1 MTKLA
6 QIFCAFL
13 LAACAAQPPA
23 PGKVDPQILAGL
35 DRPAERPV
43 TPAAQPAAVQE
54 ALLPPLRMEGSRT
67 LGAPV
72 EPRFDLVVES
82 AAADQVF
89 MSIVSGT
96 RYSMLVH
103 PEVSG
108 SLSINLKDVTV
119 REALDAIRDMHGYEY
134 QVDGTRILVRP
145 PGLQTRVFQV
155 NYLMALRAGRS
166 DVRVSSGAMSGN
178 FSGSS
183 APASGGAALAAP
195 PAAATGGGGV
205 SPALSPSTG
214 LGAAASGGMVSDSSR
229 VSTVT
234 QSDFWSELSAAMRAL
249 VGNGAGR
256 NVVVSPQSGVVVIRA
271 MPDEIRSVE
280 NYLKAMRV
288 SVERQVM
295 IEAKVIFVTLNNA
308 YQAGV
313 NWAAFPTT
321 HLSGALVGSNAAL
334 GVTAPLAASG
344 LTITPAQRAVATTA
358 IGAGL
363 AGTATSA
370 TGALGAGVFGLA
382 LQTQNF
388 AALLQFLESQGT
400 VQVLSSPRIA
410 ALNNQKAV
418 LKVGRDEF
426 FVTNVTS
433 TTLTN
438 TVGAV
443 AGVQHSPTL
452 SSFFSGVSLDITP
465 QIDDEGNITLH
476 IHPLVSN
483 VENGTLSFNFGAG
496 LGAQNLQV
504 AKSTINESDTIV
516 RVQDG
521 NIVALGGLMQTD
533 VAAERSG
540 VPGLQNEPGIGG
552 ASRNS
557 TNTNRK
563 RELIILFKP
572 TVIRSERDW
581 EMDPQQARER
591 LQLYGNEPSS
601 SRPAARGQ

>member
-1 MTKLA
+1 MKKLA
-6 QIFCAFL
+6 LALFAFL
-13 LAACAAQPPA
+13 LAACAAPPQG
-23 PGKVDPQILAGL
+23 PIKVDAQILAGL
-35 DRPAERPV
+35 DRPAERPAPV
-43 TPAAQPAAVQE
+43 PAAQPAAVQD
-54 ALLPPLRMEGSRT
+54 ALLPPLRMEGTR
-67 LGAPV
+67 LQAAPV
-72 EPRFDLVVES
+72 EPRFDLVV
-82 AAADQVF
+82 AAAAAQQVF
-89 MSIVSGT
+89 MAIVSGT

-103 PEVSG
+103 PDVVG
-108 SLSINLKDVTV
+108 SLSLNLKDVTV

-134 QVDGTRILVRP
+134 QVDGTRIFVRP
-145 PGLQTRVFQV
+145 AGLQTRVFQV
-155 NYLMALRAGRS
+155 NYLMGLRAGRS
-166 DVRVSSGAMSGN
+166 DVRVSSGTITA
-178 FSGSS
+178 
-183 APASGGAALAAP
+183 APASTSVAVPGQ
-195 PAAATGGGGV
+195 AAATGGPPGI
-205 SPALSPSTG
+205 SPAPAAISA
-214 LGAAASGGMVSDSSR
+214 LGSAALAGAGSDSSR
-229 VSTVT
+229 VSTLT
-234 QSDFWSELSAAMRAL
+234 QSDFWSELYSAMRTL

-271 MPDEIRSVE
+271 MPEEIRSVE
-280 NYLKAMRV
+280 NYLRAMRV

-295 IEAKVIFVTLNNA
+295 IEAKVIDVTLNNA

-321 HLSGALVGSNAAL
+321 GITGTMVGSNTSL
-334 GVTAPLAASG
+334 GTTGTLAGNAIIMS
-344 LTITPAQRAVATTA
+344 PAQRALATTA
-358 IGAGL
+358 VGAGL
-363 AGTATSA
+363 AGTAISA
-370 TGALGAGVFGLA
+370 TGAAGAGIFGLA

-426 FVTNVTS
+426 FVTNVTA

-443 AGVQHSPTL
+443 AGVQLSPTL

-483 VENGTLSFNFGAG
+483 VESGTLVFNFGTG

-533 VAAERSG
+533 LAADRSG
-540 VPGLQNEPGIGG
+540 VPGWQSEPGIGG
-552 ASRNS
+552 AFRNS
-557 TNTNRK
+557 TNINRK
-563 RELIILFKP
+563 RELIILLKP
-572 TVIRSERDW
+572 TVIRSDRDW
-581 EMDPQQARER
+581 DPDLQQTRER
-591 LQLYGNEPSS
+591 LQSYGNESS
-601 SRPAARGQ
+601 TSRPAVQRR

>member
-1 MTKLA
+1 MKKLA
-6 QIFCAFL
+6 QALFAFL
-13 LAACAAQPPA
+13 LAACAAPPQG
-23 PGKVDPQILAGL
+23 PIKVDAQILAGL
-35 DRPAERPV
+35 DRPAEQPAA
-43 TPAAQPAAVQE
+43 PAAQPAAVQD
-54 ALLPPLRMEGSRT
+54 ALLPPLRMEGPRLLAT
-67 LGAPV
+67 PV
-72 EPRFDLVVES
+72 EPRFDLVV
-82 AAADQVF
+82 AAAAAQQVF

-103 PEVSG
+103 PDVVG
-108 SLSINLKDVTV
+108 SLSLNLKDVTV

-134 QVDGTRILVRP
+134 QIDGTRIFVRP
-145 PGLQTRVFQV
+145 AGLQTRVFQV
-155 NYLMALRAGRS
+155 NYLMGLRAGRS
-166 DVRVSSGAMSGN
+166 DVRVSSGMITA
-178 FSGSS
+178 
-183 APASGGAALAAP
+183 APASATVAVPGQAAGPPGTSAAPAAISALGSAALGGAV
-195 PAAATGGGGV
+195 T
-205 SPALSPSTG
+205 
-214 LGAAASGGMVSDSSR
+214 DSSR
-229 VSTVT
+229 VSTLT
-234 QSDFWSELSAAMRAL
+234 QSDFWSELHAAMRTL

-271 MPDEIRSVE
+271 MPEEIRSVE
-280 NYLKAMRV
+280 NYLRAMRV

-295 IEAKVIFVTLNNA
+295 IEAKVIDVTLNNA

-321 HLSGALVGSNAAL
+321 GISAAQVGSNVSIGTTGAL
-334 GVTAPLAASG
+334 TGPGASMS
-344 LTITPAQRAVATTA
+344 PAQRALATTA
-358 IGAGL
+358 LGAGL
-363 AGTATSA
+363 AGTSISA
-370 TGALGAGVFGLA
+370 AGAVGAGIFGLA

-433 TTLTN
+433 TPLTN
-438 TVGAV
+438 STGVT
-443 AGVQHSPTL
+443 GVQLTPSL

-483 VENGTLSFNFGAG
+483 VENGSLTFNFGTSGGG
-496 LGAQNLQV
+496 LQTLQV
-504 AKSTINESDTIV
+504 AKSNINESDTIV

-533 VAAERSG
+533 LAADRSG
-540 VPGLQNEPGIGG
+540 IPGLQNEPGIGG
-552 ASRNS
+552 AFRNN

-563 RELIILFKP
+563 RELIILLKP
-572 TVIRSERDW
+572 TVIRSDRDW
-581 EMDPQQARER
+581 DPDLQQARER
-591 LQLYGNEPSS
+591 LQSYGNESS
-601 SRPAARGQ
+601 TSRPAVQGR

>member
-1 MTKLA
+1 MKFHVPALMT
-6 QIFCAFL
+6 FL
-13 LAACAAQPPA
+13 IAACAAPPPA
-23 PGKVDPQILAGL
+23 PNRVDPQILAGL
-35 DRPAERPV
+35 NRPAERSVPADTQPV
-43 TPAAQPAAVQE
+43 SVQE
-54 ALLPPLRMEGSRT
+54 ALLPPLRVESQRI
-67 LGAPV
+67 LSAPV
-72 EPRFDLVVES
+72 EPRFDLVVAS
-82 AAADQVF
+82 AAAQQVF

-103 PEVSG
+103 PDVVG
-108 SLSINLKDVTV
+108 SLSLNLKDVTV
-119 REALDAIRDMHGYEY
+119 REALNSIRDMHGYEY
-134 QVDGTRILVRP
+134 QIDGTRIFVRP
-145 PGLQTRVFQV
+145 AGLQTRVFQV
-155 NYLMALRAGRS
+155 NYLMGLRAGRS
-166 DVRVSSGAMSGN
+166 DVRVSSGAITGN
-178 FSGSS
+178 FSGSN
-183 APASGGAALAAP
+183 APAAAP
-195 PAAATGGGGV
+195 AIAAAAAAATGGAGIG
-205 SPALSPSTG
+205 PAPTPI
-214 LGAAASGGMVSDSSR
+214 GAVGSAALAGTVSDSSR

-234 QSDFWSELSAAMRAL
+234 QSDFWNEIYSAMRAL
-249 VGNGAGR
+249 VGNGEGR

-271 MPDEIRSVE
+271 MPEEIRSVE
-280 NYLKAMRV
+280 NYLRAMRV

-295 IEAKVIFVTLNNA
+295 IEAKVIDVTLSNA

-313 NWAAFPTT
+313 NWAAFPTNGLT
-321 HLSGALVGSNAAL
+321 AAQVGSNVGLNTTGALTGGGAAF
-334 GVTAPLAASG
+334 
-344 LTITPAQRAVATTA
+344 TPAQRALATTTL
-358 IGAGL
+358 GAGL
-363 AGTATSA
+363 AGTAISA
-370 TGALGAGVFGLA
+370 GGAVGAGVFGLA

-426 FVTNVTS
+426 FVTNVTT

-443 AGVQHSPTL
+443 AGVQLSPTL

-483 VENGTLSFNFGAG
+483 VENGSLNFNFGTG

-533 VAAERSG
+533 LAADRSG
-540 VPGLQNEPGIGG
+540 LPGLQSDPVVGG
-552 ASRNS
+552 AFRNN

-563 RELIILFKP
+563 RELIILLKP
-572 TVIRSERDW
+572 TVIRSDRDW
-581 EMDPQQARER
+581 DPDLQQARER
-591 LQLYGNEPSS
+591 LQSYGNESS
-601 SRPAARGQ
+601 TSRPAVQGR